1 MLRHQTFVAR
11 AGRPVAALRREDE
24 LPCFAAR
31 LQGPFR
37 RRLGV
42 LHDYDVEGGLLAAL
56 DSARCAVARM
66 VENTRPG
73 VDDARGVGDAGGGC
87 AGEAVLDVDYEERGA
102 GHGGW

>member
-1 MLRHQTFVAR
+1 
-11 AGRPVAALRREDE
+11 
-24 LPCFAAR
+24 
-31 LQGPFR
+31 
-37 RRLGV
+37 
-42 LHDYDVEGGLLAAL
+42 
-56 DSARCAVARM
+56 M